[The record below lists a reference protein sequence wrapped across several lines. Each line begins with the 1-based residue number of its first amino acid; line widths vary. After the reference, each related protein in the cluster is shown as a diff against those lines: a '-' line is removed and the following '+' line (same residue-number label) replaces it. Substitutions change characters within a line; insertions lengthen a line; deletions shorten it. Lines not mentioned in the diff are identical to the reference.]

1 MQMFGPRINDLAAIV
16 HNLDVRS
23 LVIERHFVRLRLKL
37 SPARLETLV
46 VMDRCVGPSSSLKL
60 EVCFV
65 VAEMVTQRD
74 RNQNK
79 EPHRGRERATEIEG
93 L

>member
-1 MQMFGPRINDLAAIV
+1 MRMFGPRINDLAAIV

-23 LVIERHFVRLRLKL
+23 LLIERHFIRLRLKL
-37 SPARLETLV
+37 SPARLETFV
-46 VMDRCVGPSSSLKL
+46 VMDRCVGPGPSLKL

-65 VAEMVTQRD
+65 VAEMVTQRG
-74 RNQNK
+74 RNKNE

>member
-1 MQMFGPRINDLAAIV
+1 M
-16 HNLDVRS
+16 DVRS
-23 LVIERHFVRLRLKL
+23 LVIERHFFRLRLKL
-37 SPARLETLV
+37 SPARLETLA
-46 VMDRCVGPSSSLKL
+46 VMDRCVGPGPSLKL

-74 RNQNK
+74 RYQNE
-79 EPHRGRERATEIEG
+79 EPQRRRERATEIEG